1 MSPPSVVAGALI
13 SAGPIIIQPEGA
25 YGGLLWTASV
35 VAAVVTIGVGASK
48 AWTLARTVSRRLDQ
62 LDALD
67 AKLDQIHDRLDKAQ
81 L

>member
-1 MSPPSVVAGALI
+1 MTPGPIAGALI
-13 SAGPIIIQPEGA
+13 TAGPIIIEPVGA

-48 AWTLARTVSRRLDQ
+48 AWALARSVARRLDQ
-62 LDALD
+62 LDNLD
-67 AKLDQIHDRLDKAQ
+67 AKLDQITRRLEEAN